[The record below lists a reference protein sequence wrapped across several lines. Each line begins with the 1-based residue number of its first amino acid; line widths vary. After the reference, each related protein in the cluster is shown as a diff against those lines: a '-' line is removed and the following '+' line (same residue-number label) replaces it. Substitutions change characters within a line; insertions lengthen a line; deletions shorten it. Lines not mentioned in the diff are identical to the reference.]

1 MSVCMYVDI
10 CTLVSDTVVN
20 IGLWGQASSLG
31 SVGGGGCLVATVPS
45 EIVDFKRFTKQCVP
59 WFYNNCLCWK

>member
-20 IGLWGQASSLG
+20 IGLWGQAHSRG
-31 SVGGGGCLVATVPS
+31 GCRGGGGVLGSHTPS
-45 EIVDFKRFTKQCVP
+45 KIVDFKRFT
-59 WFYNNCLCWK
+59 